1 MDNSESIIE
10 DWSNE
15 KGCPIC
21 LIEEIDNK
29 IETKC
34 HHTFCNDCL
43 NEWLRLDNTCPLCR
57 LPSPVETPT
66 KLLDI
71 RCQRLLGPLKYV
83 EVHKCINSIKMKMF
97 MNRTCIHKIK
107 GETLVIKS
115 GYGFSLLK
123 ISIRKIK
130 NVSSDDSKITLL
142 YVSNVNTN
150 KFGIC
155 SKRNDV
161 QLENKLTFNM
171 SNSNLAKELVG
182 VFREWFKAGDVYE
195 KELYSLAQRVMRE
208 RRRRRVS
215 VSSNY
220 SVSSY

>member
-1 MDNSESIIE
+1 MDNSKSIIE
-10 DWSNE
+10 AWTNE

-21 LIEEIDNK
+21 LIEDIDNK

-34 HHTFCNDCL
+34 HHAFCNDCL

-57 LPSPVETPT
+57 QPSPVKTPT

-71 RCQRLLGPLKYV
+71 RCNRLLGPLKNI
-83 EVHKCINSIKMKMF
+83 EVYKCLNSIKMKMF
-97 MNRTCIHKIK
+97 MNRTCILKIK

-115 GYGFSLLK
+115 GYGFRLLK

-130 NVSSDDSKITLL
+130 SVISYDSKITLL

-155 SKRNDV
+155 SKGNYV
-161 QLENKLTFNM
+161 QQENKLTFNM

-182 VFREWFKAGDVYE
+182 VFREWFEAGDVYE
-195 KELYSLAQRVMRE
+195 KDLHSLAQRVMRE
-208 RRRRRVS
+208 RSVS
-215 VSSNY
+215 VTSNY
-220 SVSSY
+220 SDSSY